1 MKMFRVSTTV
11 FFLCFLLIGGGIL
24 SACSSPSSTESPV
37 STPTLSL
44 QAHSPVATPSS
55 APVAAPSEIP
65 KPEEGKASVGGVL
78 YTFSGHG
85 PIPETIFY
93 LTPAQGEADQ
103 PPRVLVG
110 PREEKGDIQGKSNAE
125 GQITL
130 NNVPAG
136 NYYLA
141 VWAPY
146 NWLLA
151 VESAEDQMP
160 RLIEL
165 GPNESKNLG
174 VINVAWP

>member
-1 MKMFRVSTTV
+1 MFRVFTTS
-11 FFLCFLLIGGGIL
+11 FFLCFLLVGGVIL
-24 SACSSPSSTESPV
+24 SACSPSSSNESPV
-37 STPTLSL
+37 STPTLSP
-44 QAHSPVATPSS
+44 QVQSSVATPSS
-55 APVAAPSEIP
+55 APLAVPSKIP

-93 LTPAQGEADQ
+93 LTPAQGGANQ

-110 PREEKGDIQGKSNAE
+110 PREEKGDIQGKSNTE

-151 VESAEDQMP
+151 VESAGDQTP